1 MITREEIE
9 NIALLSKLSV
19 TEEETEKL
27 TQDLEQMMIFADAVA
42 NADTDDIITSDVSE
56 MTFLREDEVRDSL
69 PLQDVL
75 KNAQECC
82 DGYFVVKKNG

>member
-27 TQDLEQMMIFADAVA
+27 TQDLEQMMTFACTVA
-42 NADTDDIITSDVSE
+42 NADTEDMVASDVYE
-56 MTFLREDEVRDSL
+56 KTFLRDDEVRESL
-69 PLQDVL
+69 PLKDVL
-75 KNAQECC
+75 INAQECC
-82 DGYFVVKKNG
+82 DGYFVVKNG